1 MRFWNPRSR
10 KTATA
15 VGAALLAVSLIGC
28 SGQGGTASTGEAA
41 GSKQDADTLVITRA
55 GDPTSLD
62 PAVSVATGSGLETLS
77 AFYERLVNVEPD
89 GTIVP
94 ALAESWEISED
105 GLAYTF
111 HLREGVLFHDGSPF
125 TAEEV
130 RYTWQRI
137 VGLNDQAAQYWPNVS
152 DVEVVD
158 DTTAVIRLNKLD
170 PTFLSVLGG
179 QRGVYMGPSKACV
192 EANEAAAGDW
202 AVDYFV
208 DHECGTGAYELES
221 WNHDETITFT
231 AFEDYWQGWDGA
243 HVTKVVQQI
252 VSEPSTVQMLL
263 TQGDVDLAADNL
275 PMQVLQQLK
284 DQSGVVVDVADST
297 TIDQM
302 VFNLYEGP
310 TTDPRV
316 REAISLLFD
325 YDAAIQQAY
334 AGQAERIATGL
345 PSTVWPEVTEG
356 LVPMERDVER
366 AKELLAEAGYPD
378 GFELEFAYADINQ
391 WSSLALILEASLGE
405 GGIKVTP
412 VPSTWPVL
420 FEKLGNSSYGMAGY
434 QMWAAYP
441 DPNDILMWWNTDQKN
456 FINPGWG
463 DAASDALITQA
474 TETLD
479 VEVRAD
485 LYRQVVERLEADMPA
500 VWVDQPMQQ
509 TALRDYVSGFVYNPY
524 YNGLLDFYALSKTA

>member
-1 MRFWNPRSR
+1 MRYWNARSR
-10 KTATA
+10 KTAGA
-15 VGAALLAVSLIGC
+15 LGAALLAVSLIGC
-28 SGQGGTASTGEAA
+28 AAQGGAPGGGGSA

-62 PAVSVATGSGLETLS
+62 PAVSVATGSGLESLTP
-77 AFYERLVNVEPD
+77 FYDRLVDVQPD
-89 GTIVP
+89 GTVIP
-94 ALAESWEISED
+94 SLAESWEISED

-111 HLREGVLFHDGSPF
+111 HLREGVVFHDGSPF
-125 TAEEV
+125 NAEEV
-130 RYTWQRI
+130 RFTWQRI
-137 VGLNDQAAQYWPNVS
+137 MGLADQASQYWPNVK
-152 DVEVVD
+152 DVEVAD
-158 DTTAVIRLNKLD
+158 EYTAVIHLNTID

-192 EANEAAAGDW
+192 EANEAAPGDW
-202 AVDYFV
+202 AADHFV
-208 DHECGTGAYELES
+208 DNECGTGAYQLGA
-221 WNHDETITFT
+221 WKHDESITYT
-231 AFEDYWQGWDGA
+231 AFEDYWKGWDGA
-243 HVTKVVQQI
+243 HVTTVIQQI

-275 PMQVLQQLK
+275 PMQVLQQLNG
-284 DQSGVVVDVADST
+284 QEGVVVDVADST

-405 GGIKVTP
+405 GGIKVKP

-441 DPNDILMWWNTDQKN
+441 DPNDILMWWHTDQKN

-463 DAASDALITQA
+463 DSETDAMISGATQ
-474 TETLD
+474 TLD
-479 VEVRAD
+479 VDERTD
-485 LYRQVVERLEADMPA
+485 LYRGVVERLKSDMPA
-500 VWVDQPMQQ
+500 IWVDQPMQQ

-524 YNGLLDFYALSKTA
+524 YNGLLDFYALSKSE